1 MPEMQRVLIGLL
13 FCFVPLLSHAAEAL
27 DIYFIDVEGG
37 QATLIVTPSGQ
48 SLLVDTGWPGN
59 NGRDADRI
67 VAAANLA
74 GVRRIDYLLVTH
86 YHGDHVGGVRQLA
99 DRIPIAH
106 FLDHGAN
113 TDPRKELFEPY
124 TRLREKAPHTVLGL
138 GDPIPLRGLEVKVL
152 ASDGITLSAA
162 GGPPNPLCR
171 NASPKEDDRTENGRS
186 VGFLLTFGKFR
197 FLDLGDLTWNREL
210 ALVCPSNAI
219 GTVDVYLVTHHGSA
233 SSGPA
238 ALVHA
243 LRPRAAVLNNGARK
257 GGSPEAWQIVRNSP
271 RLEDLWQLH
280 FATQAGPENNAPER
294 FIANPLEECEGRWIK
309 LSARR
314 DGSFKV
320 TNSRNGFGKA
330 YGPAG
335 N

>member
-1 MPEMQRVLIGLL
+1 MPEMRRVLLGLL
-13 FCFVPLLSHAAEAL
+13 LLFAPVLSRAAETL
-27 DIYFIDVEGG
+27 DIHFIDVEGG
-37 QATLIVTPSGQ
+37 QATLIVTPSGR

-67 VAAANLA
+67 VEAARRA

-86 YHGDHVGGVRQLA
+86 YHGDHVGGVEQLA
-99 DRIPIAH
+99 ARIPIGH

-124 TRLREKAPHTVLGL
+124 ARLREKAPHTVLGP
-138 GDPIPLRGLEVKVL
+138 GDPIPLEGLDIRVL
-152 ASDGITLSAA
+152 ASGGDTVSAE
-162 GGPPNPLCR
+162 GGRPNPLCR
-171 NASPKEDDRTENGRS
+171 DASQKEDDRTENGRS
-186 VGFLLTFGKFR
+186 VGFLLIFGKFR

-210 ALVCPSNAI
+210 ALACPSNAI

-243 LRPRAAVLNNGARK
+243 VRPRVAILNNGARK
-257 GGSPEAWQIVRNSP
+257 GGSPEAWQIVRKSP
-271 RLEDLWQLH
+271 RLEDFWQLH
-280 FATQAGPENNAPER
+280 SATQAGPENNAPEQ
-294 FIANPLEECEGRWIK
+294 FIANLREECQGRWIK

-314 DGSFKV
+314 DGSFEV
-320 TNSRNGFGKA
+320 TNSRNGLAKA

-335 N
+335 D